1 MSSSESTVLGIQI
14 QPMDTHVMCQGLG
27 LWVPQVDAFGETSL
41 TTHLKWCILVY
52 VNYTSMM
59 LN

>member
-1 MSSSESTVLGIQI
+1 MSSSKSTVLGIQI

-27 LWVPQVDAFGETSL
+27 LWIPQVDGFSETSL

>member
-1 MSSSESTVLGIQI
+1 MSSSKSTALGIQF
-14 QPMDTHVMCQGLG
+14 QPMDTHAMRQGLR
-27 LWVPQVDAFGETSL
+27 LRVSQVEVFAETSL

-52 VNYTSMM
+52 VNYTSVM